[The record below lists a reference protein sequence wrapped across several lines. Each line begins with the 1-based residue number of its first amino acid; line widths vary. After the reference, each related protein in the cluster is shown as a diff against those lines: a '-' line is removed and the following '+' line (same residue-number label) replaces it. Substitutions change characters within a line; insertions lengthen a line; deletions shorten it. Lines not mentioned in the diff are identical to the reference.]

1 MPEVQKTE
9 ITRRLKVSIGELL
22 DRPWHDLRRADR
34 LREDFGF
41 VSIGLLSL
49 AERLRCA
56 LQDLGFGLHD
66 DDVLGSKTLG
76 DLSDRAW
83 RNYLSATQVLL

>member
-22 DRPWHDLRRADR
+22 GRPWHDLRRSDR

-41 VSIGLLSL
+41 VPISLLSL
-49 AERLRCA
+49 TGRLCEA
-56 LQDLGFGLHD
+56 LKEFEIAFLDG
-66 DDVLGSKTLG
+66 DVLNSKTLG
-76 DLSDRAW
+76 DLSDSAW
-83 RNYLSATQVLL
+83 KKYLQRLAQ